1 MEISI
6 KQYAQARGIGK
17 GYIHKLVRDHALH
30 LMPEISE
37 IKQYALPTGGHYY
50 MLVVRPDFNFID
62 AMVMQVNRK
71 YQ

>member
-6 KQYAQARGIGK
+6 KQYSILRGIGK

-37 IKQYALPTGGHYY
+37 IKCYALPTGGHYY
-50 MLVVRPDFNFID
+50 MLVVKPECIENI
-62 AMVMQVNRK
+62 NRAIENIN
-71 YQ
+71 